1 LSFYTARVKSVALCN
16 GRLRLDFRY
25 TLLAT
30 KLARRC
36 NMSQWAKARSR
47 CAPARCAGARAERP
61 VADREDSGVKVSTIN
76 KRCVG
81 VQHMIARGSCPHT
94 AGRII
99 GRTDNTMTK
108 IALTKARTSFLEYA
122 VSIRLARN

>member
-1 LSFYTARVKSVALCN
+1 
-16 GRLRLDFRY
+16 
-25 TLLAT
+25 
-30 KLARRC
+30 
-36 NMSQWAKARSR
+36 
-47 CAPARCAGARAERP
+47 
-61 VADREDSGVKVSTIN
+61 VKVSTIN

>member
-1 LSFYTARVKSVALCN
+1 
-16 GRLRLDFRY
+16 
-25 TLLAT
+25 
-30 KLARRC
+30 
-36 NMSQWAKARSR
+36 
-47 CAPARCAGARAERP
+47 
-61 VADREDSGVKVSTIN
+61 VKVSTIN

-81 VQHMIARGSCPHT
+81 VQHMIARGSYPHA

-99 GRTDNTMTK
+99 GRTDNTKTK

>member
-1 LSFYTARVKSVALCN
+1 MASGPVR
-16 GRLRLDFRY
+16 
-25 TLLAT
+25 
-30 KLARRC
+30 
-36 NMSQWAKARSR
+36 AKARSR

-61 VADREDSGVKVSTIN
+61 VADREDHDSGMKVSTIN

-81 VQHMIARGSCPHT
+81 VQHMIARGSYPHT

>member
-1 LSFYTARVKSVALCN
+1 MGHVVLGIDQRLPVYSNKQTISEPVRASRLGQSTKS
-16 GRLRLDFRY
+16 LRSSPLR
-25 TLLAT
+25 
-30 KLARRC
+30 
-36 NMSQWAKARSR
+36 
-47 CAPARCAGARAERP
+47 GARAERP

-99 GRTDNTMTK
+99 GRIDNTMTK